1 MTYEEN
7 MKLVEAAKVLME
19 YGKSRANGTRV
30 FTCPGCLF
38 QRINEGGCCLKSCPC
53 DWTIPTVTRW
63 APEDVALAKA
73 LKAVG
78 AELIY
83 RSGKNE
89 AVYWRGNSTMDL
101 GVLPANAFINMG
113 DCESLLI
120 DTIIREAEE

>member
-7 MKLVEAAKVLME
+7 MKLVDAAIMLRE
-19 YGKSRANGTRV
+19 YCKSDDGKCGKCIFFDSS
-30 FTCPGCLF
+30 GCAIYETPRFWSLP
-38 QRINEGGCCLKSCPC
+38 I
-53 DWTIPTVTRW
+53 ITRW
-63 APEDVALAKA
+63 TPEDVALAKA

-101 GVLPANAFINMG
+101 GVLPADAFVNMG
-113 DCESLLI
+113 NCESLFI
-120 DTIIREAEE
+120 DTIIKEAEG